1 MENRHFR
8 INRTDRF
15 KGAAIVVHQNFVR
28 KRGAVRGFLRVVSL
42 LVHSLHAGG
51 TTAGCL
57 IDDVKENAVRIREHP
72 HGFRDVVAEVIEVR
86 RVEAERPE
94 TGLEGARFPADIAAV
109 FVDFTPFRVIF
120 GRVAVDSGGQ
130 VNRNVDADFLAG
142 VKLGAQEVELEIRVH
157 HADFGRVVAHA
168 VVAER
173 KAGDGIDMCGFQA
186 FLPNLFIELLPDPG
200 NHRRGVKV
208 QMNLSETKFVHDC
221 LSFISISCLRCNI
234 AIKEELATVL
244 SGKNMKNFHKF
255 HEKKHFCGEIRFFL
269 SRKGCKM
276 PEDVVCYLK

>member
-1 MENRHFR
+1 M
-8 INRTDRF
+8 
-15 KGAAIVVHQNFVR
+15 
-28 KRGAVRGFLRVVSL
+28 
-42 LVHSLHAGG
+42 
-51 TTAGCL
+51 
-57 IDDVKENAVRIREHP
+57 
-72 HGFRDVVAEVIEVR
+72 
-86 RVEAERPE
+86 
-94 TGLEGARFPADIAAV
+94 
-109 FVDFTPFRVIF
+109 
-120 GRVAVDSGGQ
+120 
-130 VNRNVDADFLAG
+130 
-142 VKLGAQEVELEIRVH
+142 H

-200 NHRRGVKV
+200 NHRRRVKV

-221 LSFISISCLRCNI
+221 LSFIFISCLRCNI

-244 SGKNMKNFHKF
+244 SGKNMKKLHKI